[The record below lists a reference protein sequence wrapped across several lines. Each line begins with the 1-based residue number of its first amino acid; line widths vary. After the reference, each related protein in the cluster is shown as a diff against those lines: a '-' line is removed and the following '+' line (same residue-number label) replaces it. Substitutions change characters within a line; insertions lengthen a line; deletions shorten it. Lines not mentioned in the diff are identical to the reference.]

1 MHSRSWEMWLGRECD
16 GLNSLGERLT
26 RKEQIR
32 VADSLGTDVPELVWD
47 LHWDKWVGYCDA
59 MDIPRAP
66 EEAE

>member
-1 MHSRSWEMWLGRECD
+1 MWLGRECD

-47 LHWDKWVGYCDA
+47 LHWDKWAGYCDA

>member
-1 MHSRSWEMWLGRECD
+1 MWLGRECD